1 MEKIEIKN
9 NQIKTHKWVVKSVSY
24 IFDTIL
30 IIFLI
35 WFGINNNLFNWQ
47 ADWWYSLL
55 TFLSVSTSGYIF
67 NWNNKED

>member
-1 MEKIEIKN
+1 MEN
-9 NQIKTHKWVVKSVSY
+9 NQIKTHKWVVKSVY
-24 IFDTIL
+24 IIVDTIFV
-30 IIFLI
+30 IFLI

>member
-1 MEKIEIKN
+1 MKN
-9 NQIKTHKWVVKSVSY
+9 NQIKTHKWVVKSVY
-24 IFDTIL
+24 IIVDTIFV
-30 IIFLI
+30 IFLI